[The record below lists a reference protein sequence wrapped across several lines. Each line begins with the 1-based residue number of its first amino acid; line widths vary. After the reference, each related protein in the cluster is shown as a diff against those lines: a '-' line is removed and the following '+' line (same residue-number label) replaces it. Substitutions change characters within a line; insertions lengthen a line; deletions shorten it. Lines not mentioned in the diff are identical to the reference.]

1 MNDNLKRALIWLAN
15 RAAQGYVYT
24 TWSDEFVGKEL
35 RESMDQL
42 YKTLGEC
49 IDWPV
54 LTIKEAKELGFVQW
68 DEGANLYLIP
78 IWLYPAI
85 PEDLELCC
93 ISGGTYY
100 KKDIGIDT
108 RFGCLIYG
116 LLLED

>member
-1 MNDNLKRALIWLAN
+1 MNDSLKRALIWLAN

-42 YKTLGEC
+42 YKILAKY
-49 IDWPV
+49 IDWSV

-68 DEGANLYLIP
+68 NEGSNLYLIP
-78 IWLYPAI
+78 IWLYPTI
-85 PEDLELCC
+85 PEDLELHC
-93 ISGGTYY
+93 ISGDTCY
-100 KKDIGIDT
+100 KKDIDT
-108 RFGCLIYG
+108 DNRFGCLAYG